1 MSGPGIEQITAE
13 PQVRLNFGDTQAIQ
27 RFAAMRLTG
36 DPQLMTGQVRQLGA
50 EAVMAAGAEPV
61 RRVLA
66 IVDGWAQVEFDGQFQ
81 MMIAVTVAQQQVEFT
96 QGAPAVADCQ
106 VGRQQLDAWRVLQGE
121 LPKAFVVQAQPPTVQ
136 ACQPPQQRRGRL
148 VERRE
153 PVAKALRIIGPGAA
167 QQRVALGAAGLG
179 QQRWRQQRPGQ
190 VAHGRVAQLAG
201 QGLEIGEGH
210 HPASI
215 AGLPLAGPFA
225 HNPGIVT
232 PAAELCRSTME
243 QFRNIGIIGR
253 LGSSQVLDTIRRL
266 KKFLLERHLH
276 VILEDTIA
284 EVLPGH
290 GLQTST
296 RKLLGE
302 VCDLVIV
309 VGGDGSLLG
318 AARALAR
325 HNIPVL
331 GINRGNLGF
340 LTDIR
345 PDELEEK
352 VAEVLDGHYLVE
364 NRFLLQAEV
373 RRHHEAIGQGDAL
386 NDVVLHP
393 GKSTRM
399 IEFEIYIDGQFV
411 CSQKADGLIVA
422 TPTGSTAYALSAGG
436 PIMHPKLDAIVIVPM
451 YPHTLSGRPI
461 VVDGNSEL
469 KIVVSKDLQIYPQV
483 SCDGQNHFTCAPG
496 DTITVSKKPQKLRLI
511 HPLDHNYYEVCR
523 TKLGWGSRLGGRDD

>member
-1 MSGPGIEQITAE
+1 
-13 PQVRLNFGDTQAIQ
+13 
-27 RFAAMRLTG
+27 
-36 DPQLMTGQVRQLGA
+36 
-50 EAVMAAGAEPV
+50 
-61 RRVLA
+61 
-66 IVDGWAQVEFDGQFQ
+66 
-81 MMIAVTVAQQQVEFT
+81 
-96 QGAPAVADCQ
+96 
-106 VGRQQLDAWRVLQGE
+106 
-121 LPKAFVVQAQPPTVQ
+121 
-136 ACQPPQQRRGRL
+136 
-148 VERRE
+148 
-153 PVAKALRIIGPGAA
+153 
-167 QQRVALGAAGLG
+167 
-179 QQRWRQQRPGQ
+179 
-190 VAHGRVAQLAG
+190 
-201 QGLEIGEGH
+201 
-210 HPASI
+210 
-215 AGLPLAGPFA
+215 
-225 HNPGIVT
+225 
-232 PAAELCRSTME
+232 ME

-266 KKFLLERHLH
+266 KKFLIERHLH

-302 VCDLVIV
+302 VCDMVIV
-309 VGGDGSLLG
+309 VGGDGILIG

-352 VAEVLDGHYLVE
+352 V
-364 NRFLLQAEV
+364 AEV

-436 PIMHPKLDAIVIVPM
+436 PIMHPKLDAIVIVSM

-469 KIVVSKDLQIYPQV
+469 KIVVAKDLQIYPQV

-523 TKLGWGSRLGGRDD
+523 TKLGWGSRLGSRDD

>member
-1 MSGPGIEQITAE
+1 
-13 PQVRLNFGDTQAIQ
+13 
-27 RFAAMRLTG
+27 
-36 DPQLMTGQVRQLGA
+36 
-50 EAVMAAGAEPV
+50 
-61 RRVLA
+61 
-66 IVDGWAQVEFDGQFQ
+66 
-81 MMIAVTVAQQQVEFT
+81 
-96 QGAPAVADCQ
+96 
-106 VGRQQLDAWRVLQGE
+106 
-121 LPKAFVVQAQPPTVQ
+121 
-136 ACQPPQQRRGRL
+136 
-148 VERRE
+148 
-153 PVAKALRIIGPGAA
+153 
-167 QQRVALGAAGLG
+167 
-179 QQRWRQQRPGQ
+179 
-190 VAHGRVAQLAG
+190 
-201 QGLEIGEGH
+201 
-210 HPASI
+210 
-215 AGLPLAGPFA
+215 
-225 HNPGIVT
+225 
-232 PAAELCRSTME
+232 
-243 QFRNIGIIGR
+243 
-253 LGSSQVLDTIRRL
+253 
-266 KKFLLERHLH
+266 

-331 GINRGNLGF
+331 GINRGSLGF

-345 PDELEEK
+345 PDELEQK

-422 TPTGSTAYALSAGG
+422 TPPVPRLCAVRRRPDHAPQARRHRDRADVPAHPVGPADRGRWQQRAENRGVQGHADLPAG
-436 PIMHPKLDAIVIVPM
+436 L
-451 YPHTLSGRPI
+451 L
-461 VVDGNSEL
+461 
-469 KIVVSKDLQIYPQV
+469 
-483 SCDGQNHFTCAPG
+483 
-496 DTITVSKKPQKLRLI
+496 
-511 HPLDHNYYEVCR
+511 
-523 TKLGWGSRLGGRDD
+523 